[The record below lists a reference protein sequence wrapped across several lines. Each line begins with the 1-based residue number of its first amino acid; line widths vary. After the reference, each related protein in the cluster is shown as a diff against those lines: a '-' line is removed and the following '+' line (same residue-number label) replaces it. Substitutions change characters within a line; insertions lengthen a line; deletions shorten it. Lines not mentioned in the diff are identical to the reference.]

1 MDESKQSDEDSDDD
15 LLDFESDSDDDG
27 NELRSNYFCLF
38 YTYPRLIL
46 LQIGF

>member
-1 MDESKQSDEDSDDD
+1 LDESKQSDEDSDDD
-15 LLDFESDSDDDG
+15 LLDFESDSDDG